1 MRGVRKGCGDLLF
14 EQFVLSPDQLEV
26 SPPDGGR
33 PEPRLRVG
41 VQVEDDLLPPGPLV
55 PRHHPPH
62 VLGVVRRERL
72 DVHPGQLEEGGE
84 PVRDEDQSEGTRVTF
99 SNKVTGNGQHLND
112 IWTLDEI

>member
-1 MRGVRKGCGDLLF
+1 MSTSSGICKYRRYERSEGEADGDLLF

-33 PEPRLRVG
+33 PEPPLRVG

-55 PRHHPPH
+55 PGHHPPH

-84 PVRDEDQSEGTRVTF
+84 PVRDEDQSEGSRVTF
-99 SNKVTGNGQHLND
+99 SNYT
-112 IWTLDEI
+112 EI